1 MVELNVTYYGIIK
14 ALLIVVRNSSL
25 NVTAESSPL
34 PGTTAGNKENKTE
47 LGKEETDVNGH
58 IDLVKTE
65 IIINTR
71 TPTEDAEMN
80 ICRV

>member
-1 MVELNVTYYGIIK
+1 M
-14 ALLIVVRNSSL
+14 IVVRNSSL

-34 PGTTAGNKENKTE
+34 PGTATGNTENKTE
-47 LGKEETDVNGH
+47 LDKEETDVNGH

-71 TPTEDAEMN
+71 TPRDDAEMN